1 MSEDTETMIEARYE
15 NALNWIHS
23 TMRFGS
29 KLGLERISRLLEV
42 LGSPHTNMKFVH
54 VAGTN
59 GKGSVTAMV
68 ASVLQQSGYRTGMY
82 ISPYLEDYRERIM
95 INGKKIPKAKV
106 SDLVEKIK
114 AATEDLVE
122 EGFDH
127 PTEFE
132 INTAMALMYFAEEN
146 CDYVSFEVG
155 LGGRFDATNVVT
167 PVVSVI
173 TTIGYDHME
182 QLGSTLSQIS
192 FEKAGIIKPG
202 VPVVTGVCEEEPLA
216 VIKKR
221 ASDLGSPLTIV
232 GKVPFAD
239 VTWEEIPCE
248 KRPSD
253 AVPIPKG
260 ATINVEGPG
269 YSFENVHVPLL
280 GKHQE
285 LNAAL
290 AIAALKQSRVKPLR
304 LSVLDDQ
311 KVGSAQTVGGE
322 NLEMLPIAL
331 DDQGVGTGI
340 ERTVW
345 PGRLEIMH
353 NEPLVILDG
362 AHNPQGAQVL
372 SEFLGELRER
382 RIICVY
388 GILGDKSYKEATS
401 SIVPLCDE
409 VIVTKPQT
417 PRALDPLVLADEV
430 RRYTEKVW
438 IEENLDRA
446 LELALDRASSND
458 VVMCCGSLYL
468 VGPAR
473 TFLRRKFNI
482 PAYGGN

>member
-114 AATEDLVE
+114 AAAEELVE

-132 INTAMALMYFAEEN
+132 INTAMGLMYFAEEN

-216 VIKKR
+216 
-221 ASDLGSPLTIV
+221 
-232 GKVPFAD
+232 
-239 VTWEEIPCE
+239 
-248 KRPSD
+248 
-253 AVPIPKG
+253 
-260 ATINVEGPG
+260 
-269 YSFENVHVPLL
+269 LL
-280 GKHQE
+280 Q
-285 LNAAL
+285 
-290 AIAALKQSRVKPLR
+290 
-304 LSVLDDQ
+304 
-311 KVGSAQTVGGE
+311 
-322 NLEMLPIAL
+322 M
-331 DDQGVGTGI
+331 
-340 ERTVW
+340 
-345 PGRLEIMH
+345 
-353 NEPLVILDG
+353 
-362 AHNPQGAQVL
+362 
-372 SEFLGELRER
+372 
-382 RIICVY
+382 
-388 GILGDKSYKEATS
+388 
-401 SIVPLCDE
+401 
-409 VIVTKPQT
+409 
-417 PRALDPLVLADEV
+417 
-430 RRYTEKVW
+430 
-438 IEENLDRA
+438 
-446 LELALDRASSND
+446 
-458 VVMCCGSLYL
+458 
-468 VGPAR
+468 
-473 TFLRRKFNI
+473 
-482 PAYGGN
+482 

>member
-1 MSEDTETMIEARYE
+1 M
-15 NALNWIHS
+15 
-23 TMRFGS
+23 G
-29 KLGLERISRLLEV
+29 
-42 LGSPHTNMKFVH
+42 
-54 VAGTN
+54 
-59 GKGSVTAMV
+59 
-68 ASVLQQSGYRTGMY
+68 
-82 ISPYLEDYRERIM
+82 
-95 INGKKIPKAKV
+95 
-106 SDLVEKIK
+106 
-114 AATEDLVE
+114 
-122 EGFDH
+122 
-127 PTEFE
+127 
-132 INTAMALMYFAEEN
+132 LMYFAEEN

-248 KRPSD
+248 KRSSD
-253 AVPIPKG
+253 GVPIPKG
-260 ATINVEGPG
+260 ATINVKGPG

-285 LNAAL
+285 LNAAI
-290 AIAALKQSRVKPLR
+290 AIAALKQARVKPLR

-311 KVGSAQTVGGE
+311 KVGSAQTVGAD
-322 NLEMLPIAL
+322 NLQMLPIAL
-331 DDQGVGTGI
+331 DEQSVRTGI

-372 SEFLGELRER
+372 SEFLRELRER